1 MEGEVGQGVEGRGA
15 RGGRRGKGTEGRRER
30 RGREKGVVREGT
42 FIHMPWHC
50 LHSVRATKCIATYS
64 SSSTPTQQTSNREYI
79 LAVES
84 VEQVRKTFR

>member
-1 MEGEVGQGVEGRGA
+1 MEGEVGQGGEGSEGREERKVN
-15 RGGRRGKGTEGRRER
+15 RGEERQR

>member
-1 MEGEVGQGVEGRGA
+1 MEGEVGQGGEGSEGREERKVN
-15 RGGRRGKGTEGRRER
+15 RGEERQR

-42 FIHMPWHC
+42 FIHMPWHR

>member
-1 MEGEVGQGVEGRGA
+1 MEGEVGQGGEGSEGREERKVN
-15 RGGRRGKGTEGRRER
+15 RGEERER